1 MVNLGF
7 LSRFRSVWAVFISVG
22 VTALVFSPYS
32 LATDQAD
39 NKSSRAHILATAT
52 TAGTFYPVG
61 VALAT
66 LTKLRLMPGTGIS
79 LSAISSAG
87 SAENIKMLRK
97 NEVQFAILQGLYAA
111 WAWSGEGPFEK
122 QGAQTELR
130 AVTMLWQNVEHFVVD
145 EAVVGS
151 GSLAD
156 LANLKLEKFSM
167 GKRNSG
173 TAGSGFHILESLGIV
188 KGKHYRAVYMGY
200 GASAQALQN
209 GVIKG
214 MNIPAGPPV
223 GAVTRV
229 FAARGRQLKILEVSD
244 DQLARINQRYPLW
257 SRYTIPASTYPYQS
271 KPVNTASQP
280 TLLVVRAD
288 VDEQSVY
295 EITRVIYENLGFLGS
310 IHKATKAISL
320 KHSVDGLPLPLHPGA
335 LKFYREAGRVI
346 PEQLIPPT
354 AL

>member
-1 MVNLGF
+1 
-7 LSRFRSVWAVFISVG
+7 
-22 VTALVFSPYS
+22 
-32 LATDQAD
+32 
-39 NKSSRAHILATAT
+39 
-52 TAGTFYPVG
+52 
-61 VALAT
+61 
-66 LTKLRLMPGTGIS
+66 MPGTGIS

-87 SAENIKMLRK
+87 SSENIKMLRK
-97 NEVQFAILQGLYAA
+97 NEAQFAILQGLYAA
-111 WAWSGEGPFEK
+111 WAWNGEGSFKK

-145 EAVVGS
+145 RAVVGS
-151 GSLAD
+151 GSLTGLAD
-156 LANLKLEKFSM
+156 LKLGKFSI

-173 TAGSGFHILESLGIV
+173 TAGSGFHILESLGIL
-188 KGKHYRAVYMGY
+188 KDKHYRAVYMGY

-214 MNIPAGPPV
+214 MNIPAGLPV
-223 GAVTRV
+223 SAVTRV
-229 FAARGRQLKILEVSD
+229 FAARGQQLKILEIND
-244 DQLARINQRYPLW
+244 NQLVKINQRYPLW
-257 SRYTIPASTYPYQS
+257 SRYTIPANTYPHQS

-320 KHSVDGLPLPLHPGA
+320 KHSLDGLPLPLHPGA

>member
-1 MVNLGF
+1 MFVVISFIALGF
-7 LSRFRSVWAVFISVG
+7 SPNSRAN
-22 VTALVFSPYS
+22 
-32 LATDQAD
+32 DQAD
-39 NKSSRAHILATAT
+39 RNSNRAHILATAT

-66 LTKLRLMPGTGIS
+66 LTKLRLMPATGIS

-97 NEVQFAILQGLYAA
+97 NEAQFAILQGLYAA
-111 WAWSGEGPFEK
+111 WAWNGDGPFRS
-122 QGAQTELR
+122 QGAQSELR

-145 EAVVGS
+145 QS
-151 GSLAD
+151 FFNNGSLAD
-156 LANLKLEKFSM
+156 VRGFGSHKFSI

-173 TAGSGFHILESLGIV
+173 TAGSGFHILESLGIA
-188 KGKHYRAVYMGY
+188 KDRHYRVVYMGY

-214 MNIPAGPPV
+214 MNIAAGPPV
-223 GAVTRV
+223 SAVTRV
-229 FAARGRQLKILEVSD
+229 FAARGQQLKILDISD
-244 DQLARINQRYPLW
+244 DQLSIINRPYPLW
-257 SRYTIPASTYPYQS
+257 SRYTIPANTYPHQPQ
-271 KPVNTASQP
+271 PVRTAAQP

-295 EITRVIYENLGFLGS
+295 QIIRVIYENLGFLGN

-320 KHSVDGLPLPLHPGA
+320 KNSVDGLPLPLHPGA
-335 LKFYREAGRVI
+335 LKFYREAGRAI
-346 PEQLIPPT
+346 PEHLIPST
-354 AL
+354 AM